1 MAWGEA
7 VGTGDVFIGANAL
20 DYSGYPDCR
29 PEYLEA
35 FEKTANLGTKAGVE
49 GRLAFRIH
57 APLLRLTKREIV
69 VRAAALGLDFSMTSS
84 CYDPSPDGRP
94 CGECD
99 SCLLRAR
106 GFREAGVSD
115 PLL

>member
-1 MAWGEA
+1 M
-7 VGTGDVFIGANAL
+7 
-20 DYSGYPDCR
+20 
-29 PEYLEA
+29 
-35 FEKTANLGTKAGVE
+35 TKAG
-49 GRLAFRIH
+49 
-57 APLLRLTKREIV
+57 IV
-69 VRAAALGLDFSMTSS
+69 ARGAELGLDFRLTSS